1 MIISLIVAMD
11 KNNLI
16 GKNNKIPWHIPGEL
30 KRFRAITMGK
40 PIIMGRKTFESIGK
54 PLDGRENVVLTN
66 NKSYKQTGVKIYNNI
81 SEVISD
87 FTNYDEI
94 FIIGGSEIYALVLPL
109 AHKLYVTKIDKIYD
123 GDTWFPKIH
132 YNEWKIQES
141 TQITEETTQTQY
153 ENIIYTK
160 ISE

>member
-1 MIISLIVAMD
+1 MD

-66 NKSYKQTGVKIYNNI
+66 NKSYKQAGVKSYNNI

>member
-94 FIIGGSEIYALVLPL
+94 FIIGGSEIYALALPL

-123 GDTWFPKIH
+123 GDTWFPKIR

>member
-66 NKSYKQTGVKIYNNI
+66 NKSYKQAGVKSYNNI

-123 GDTWFPKIH
+123 GDTWFPKIR

>member
-16 GKNNKIPWHIPGEL
+16 GNKNKIPWHIPGEL
-30 KRFRAITMGK
+30 KRFRNITMGK
-40 PIIMGRKTFESIGK
+40 PIIMGRKTFDSIGK

-66 NKSYKQTGVKIYNNI
+66 NKFYKRNGIRSYNSF
-81 SEVISD
+81 SEVLLN
-87 FTNYDEI
+87 FTNYNEI
-94 FIIGGSEIYALVLPL
+94 FIIGGSEIYALTLPL
-109 AHKLYVTKIDKIYD
+109 AHKLYITKIDKTYN

-132 YNEWKIQES
+132 YNEWEIQES
-141 TQITEETTQTQY
+141 TQITEETTQITY

-160 ISE
+160 VSG

>member
-66 NKSYKQTGVKIYNNI
+66 NKSYKQAGVKIYNNI

-94 FIIGGSEIYALVLPL
+94 FIIGGSEIYALALPL

-123 GDTWFPKIH
+123 GDTWFPKIR

>member
-66 NKSYKQTGVKIYNNI
+66 NKSYKQAGVKSYNNI

-132 YNEWKIQES
+132 CNEWKIQES

>member
-1 MIISLIVAMD
+1 MD

-66 NKSYKQTGVKIYNNI
+66 NKSYKQAGVKSYNNI

-123 GDTWFPKIH
+123 GDTWFPKIQ

>member
-66 NKSYKQTGVKIYNNI
+66 NKSYKQDGVKTYNNI

-87 FTNYDEI
+87 FTNHDEI
-94 FIIGGSEIYALVLPL
+94 FVIGGSEIYALLLPL
-109 AHKLYVTKIDKIYD
+109 AHKLYITKIDKIYD

-141 TQITEETTQTQY
+141 IQITEETTQTRY

-160 ISE
+160 ISG

>member
-1 MIISLIVAMD
+1 MD

-66 NKSYKQTGVKIYNNI
+66 NKSYKQAGVKSYNNI

-141 TQITEETTQTQY
+141 IQITEETTQTRY

-160 ISE
+160 ISG

>member
-1 MIISLIVAMD
+1 MD

-40 PIIMGRKTFESIGK
+40 PIVMRRKTFESNGK
-54 PLDGRENVVLTN
+54 PLDGRENIVLTN
-66 NKSYKQTGVKIYNNI
+66 NKSYKQDGVKSYNSI
-81 SEVISD
+81 SEIISD
-87 FTNYDEI
+87 FINHDEI
-94 FIIGGSEIYALVLPL
+94 FVIGGSEIYALVLPL
-109 AHKLYVTKIDKIYD
+109 AHKLYITKIDKIYD

-141 TQITEETTQTQY
+141 IQITEETTQTRY
-153 ENIIYTK
+153 ENIIYIK

>member
-1 MIISLIVAMD
+1 MD

-66 NKSYKQTGVKIYNNI
+66 NKSYKQAGVKSYHNI

-123 GDTWFPKIH
+123 GDTWFPKIR

>member
-1 MIISLIVAMD
+1 
-11 KNNLI
+11 
-16 GKNNKIPWHIPGEL
+16 
-30 KRFRAITMGK
+30 MGK

-66 NKSYKQTGVKIYNNI
+66 NKSYKQAGVKIYNNI

-94 FIIGGSEIYALVLPL
+94 FIIGGSEIYALALPL

-123 GDTWFPKIH
+123 GDTWFPKIR

>member
-1 MIISLIVAMD
+1 MD

-66 NKSYKQTGVKIYNNI
+66 NKSYKQAGVKSYNNI

-132 YNEWKIQES
+132 CNEWKIQES

>member
-66 NKSYKQTGVKIYNNI
+66 NKSYKQAGVKSYNNI

-132 YNEWKIQES
+132 YDEWKIQES

>member
-66 NKSYKQTGVKIYNNI
+66 NKSYKQDGVKTYNNI

-87 FTNYDEI
+87 FTNHDEI
-94 FIIGGSEIYALVLPL
+94 FVIGGSEIYALLLPL
-109 AHKLYVTKIDKIYD
+109 AHKLYITKIDKIYD

-132 YNEWKIQES
+132 YNEWKIEES
-141 TQITEETTQTQY
+141 IQITEETTQTRY

-160 ISE
+160 ISG

>member
-123 GDTWFPKIH
+123 GDTWFPKIR

>member
-1 MIISLIVAMD
+1 MD

-66 NKSYKQTGVKIYNNI
+66 NKSYKQAGVKSYNNI

-132 YNEWKIQES
+132 YDEWKIQES

>member
-66 NKSYKQTGVKIYNNI
+66 NKSYKQAGVKSYNNI

-87 FTNYDEI
+87 FINYDEI

-123 GDTWFPKIH
+123 GDTWFPKIR

>member
-66 NKSYKQTGVKIYNNI
+66 NKSYKQAGVKSYHNI

>member
-1 MIISLIVAMD
+1 MD

-66 NKSYKQTGVKIYNNI
+66 NKSYKQAGVKSYNNI

-87 FTNYDEI
+87 FTNYDEM

>member
-66 NKSYKQTGVKIYNNI
+66 NKSYKQAGVKSYHNI

-123 GDTWFPKIH
+123 GDTWFPKIR

>member
-1 MIISLIVAMD
+1 MD

-66 NKSYKQTGVKIYNNI
+66 NKSYKQAGVKSYHNI

>member
-66 NKSYKQTGVKIYNNI
+66 NKSYKQAGVKSYNNI

>member
-1 MIISLIVAMD
+1 MSRPS
-11 KNNLI
+11 KS
-16 GKNNKIPWHIPGEL
+16 IPRFPDATQYSGDHSFLLFVSRVSVLSEL
-30 KRFRAITMGK
+30 EATSSADAVF
-40 PIIMGRKTFESIGK
+40 
-54 PLDGRENVVLTN
+54 
-66 NKSYKQTGVKIYNNI
+66 

>member
-66 NKSYKQTGVKIYNNI
+66 NKSYKQAGVKSYNNI

-141 TQITEETTQTQY
+141 IQITEETTQTRY

-160 ISE
+160 ISG

>member
-66 NKSYKQTGVKIYNNI
+66 NKSYKQAGVKSYHNI

-94 FIIGGSEIYALVLPL
+94 FIIGGSEIYALALPL

>member
-66 NKSYKQTGVKIYNNI
+66 NKSYKQAGVKSYHNI

-94 FIIGGSEIYALVLPL
+94 FIIGGSEIYALALPL

-123 GDTWFPKIH
+123 GDTWFPKIR

>member
-1 MIISLIVAMD
+1 MD

-66 NKSYKQTGVKIYNNI
+66 NKSYKQAGVKSYNNI

-123 GDTWFPKIH
+123 GDTWFPKIN